1 MMYDNKKKW
10 RNNLSLLQST
20 PTTSNVQGKL

>member
-10 RNNLSLLQST
+10 RNNLSLLQLI
-20 PTTSNVQGKL
+20 PTTSNEQCKL

>member
-10 RNNLSLLQST
+10 RNNQSLLRLI
-20 PTTSNVQGKL
+20 PTTSNEQCKL